1 MTRTSLIALAK
12 INEGT
17 PQLGRR
23 IVERDARMTRE
34 QKVQNLGAFALK
46 QHSFSHSRYLIFT
59 RRQLP
64 RKLPG
69 KSFNPFYAKV
79 DRAP

>member
-23 IVERDARMTRE
+23 IVERDARMTRK
-34 QKVQNLGAFALK
+34 QKVQNLDAFVK
-46 QHSFSHSRYLIFT
+46 QHSFNHSRYLIFT

-64 RKLPG
+64 RKPLG
-69 KSFNPFYAKV
+69 KSFNPFYTKE
-79 DRAP
+79 DRGP